1 MRHATNLHVITP
13 EETQQTFDI
22 SELFKIQRELDKK
35 IGYKGNDKLDM
46 MFRALMVEIGE
57 AWNETRAFKMWSTG
71 FGTPKEGLL
80 EELVDGFHFLM
91 NIIIELDRH
100 TLKRRLVSGFS
111 EQYIMK
117 KNVSNINKLF
127 EWYMEDILCAKRAW
141 CQYRNL
147 SVTLT
152 HLHKAFGIFFRLCYL
167 YGYKFEDIVRA
178 YKKKN
183 EENFERQANGR
194 R

>member
-127 EWYMEDILCAKRAW
+127 EWYLEDILCAKRAW

-183 EENFERQANGR
+183 EENFERQASGY
-194 R
+194 

>member
-22 SELFKIQRELDKK
+22 SELFKIQRELDEK

-127 EWYMEDILCAKRAW
+127 EWYLEDILCAKRAW

-183 EENFERQANGR
+183 EENFERQASGY
-194 R
+194 

>member
-1 MRHATNLHVITP
+1 MRHATNLHFITP
-13 EETQQTFDI
+13 EETQQTFNI
-22 SELFKIQRELDKK
+22 TELFEMQRELDKK

-46 MFRALMVEIGE
+46 LFRALMVEIGE

-71 FGTPKEGLL
+71 FGTPKDGLL

-91 NIIIELDRH
+91 NIVIELDRH

-117 KNVSNINKLF
+117 KNVLNINKLF
-127 EWYMEDILCAKRAW
+127 EWYLEDILCAKRAW

-147 SVTLT
+147 SVTLN

-167 YGYKFEDIVRA
+167 YGYKFEDIVRS

-183 EENFERQANGR
+183 EENFERQASGY
-194 R
+194 

>member
-1 MRHATNLHVITP
+1 MRHTSNLYVITP

-22 SELFKIQRELDKK
+22 TELFEMQKELDKR

-46 MFRALMVEIGE
+46 LFRALMVEIGE

-71 FGTPKEGLL
+71 FGTPKDGLL

-91 NIIIELDRH
+91 NIVIELNRH
-100 TLKRRLVSGFS
+100 TLKRKLVSNFS
-111 EQYIMK
+111 IQYIMK
-117 KNVSNINKLF
+117 KNISNVNMLF
-127 EWYMEDILCAKRAW
+127 EWYMQDILTAKRAW
-141 CQYRNL
+141 CQYRDL
-147 SVTLT
+147 STTLS

-178 YKKKN
+178 YKEKN
-183 EENFERQANGR
+183 KENFDRQASGY
-194 R
+194 

>member
-1 MRHATNLHVITP
+1 MIHVTNLHIITK
-13 EETQQTFDI
+13 EETNQTFDI
-22 SELFKIQRELDKK
+22 SELIEMQKELDRR

-46 MFRALMVEIGE
+46 LFRALLVEIGE
-57 AWNETRAFKMWSTG
+57 AWNETRAFKMWSVG
-71 FGTPKEGLL
+71 FGTPKDGLL
-80 EELVDGFHFLM
+80 VELVDGFHFLM
-91 NIIIELDRH
+91 NIVIELDRH
-100 TLKRRLVSGFS
+100 TLKRRLVSNFS

-117 KNVSNINKLF
+117 KNVLNINKLF
-127 EWYMEDILCAKRAW
+127 EWYLEDILSAKRAW

-183 EENFERQANGR
+183 EENFERQASGY
-194 R
+194 